1 MIDTQRLGALLRALI
16 RDEVL
21 EARVRT
27 PAASPVRA
35 TSVIGPELPRPDPQS
50 SQGTPPPGARAPV
63 TSQEEVTANPARA
76 VAPLVAGQTP
86 AQPSAVL
93 LLAERV
99 AVPDEGT
106 RATPSRTDNVAAR
119 EASPQRPALYAVP
132 GGAGPSAALDLS
144 DTGRMLLSALRMQ
157 ESLAQGPAPGSA
169 MQPTLRAVGSDAS
182 APAASQAAPA
192 RPLVAVPPHSEFAT
206 DRLALQLKDAVE
218 FSGVFYESHLA
229 QWADDLRP
237 RALLAHEPQARW
249 PVAAEIA
256 HTATAAAQAPG
267 DYAAPMLRQQLEVL
281 DTGRFVWA
289 GELWPGQRGAL
300 VIEEDEPSAHPDPS
314 AAMPRVARWR
324 VRLTLD
330 FAHLGTIDASL
341 LLAGDSLDLALR
353 CDAADVATQMRAA
366 APTLRAAIAE
376 RALDLDHISIAD
388 DRAA

>member
-1 MIDTQRLGALLRALI
+1 MIDTQRLGALLRALV
-16 RDEVL
+16 RDDAQT
-21 EARVRT
+21 ARLRT
-27 PAASPVRA
+27 PAAIAVRP
-35 TSVIGPELPRPDPQS
+35 TDGVDPELDS
-50 SQGTPPPGARAPV
+50 PGAQVAHVAAPV
-63 TSQEEVTANPARA
+63 
-76 VAPLVAGQTP
+76 
-86 AQPSAVL
+86 AQQ
-93 LLAERV
+93 
-99 AVPDEGT
+99 
-106 RATPSRTDNVAAR
+106 AAR
-119 EASPQRPALYAVP
+119 VP
-132 GGAGPSAALDLS
+132 PSSAALELS
-144 DTGRMLLSALRMQ
+144 DAGRMLLSALRV
-157 ESLAQGPAPGSA
+157 SGAPIDGVTVPRGA
-169 MQPTLRAVGSDAS
+169 MQPVLVARDDDAADARGS
-182 APAASQAAPA
+182 AATRA
-192 RPLVAVPPHSEFAT
+192 RPLVAVPPHSEYAT

-300 VIEEDEPSAHPDPS
+300 VIEEDEPSAHPDAS
-314 AAMPRVARWR
+314 AGMARVARWR